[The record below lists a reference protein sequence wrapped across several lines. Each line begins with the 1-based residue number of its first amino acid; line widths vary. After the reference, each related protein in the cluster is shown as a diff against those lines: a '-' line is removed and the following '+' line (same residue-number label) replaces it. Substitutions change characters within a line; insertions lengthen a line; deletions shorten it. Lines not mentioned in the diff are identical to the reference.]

1 MSIKKRVKKKIIFQ
15 YFVYIFN
22 SCYTL
27 HLNIMSELLLYAKIE
42 KLPLNLKNEV
52 DDFVDFIESK
62 RKSNNIKNKKP
73 RIFGYAKDSITIK
86 PDFDEPLEEFK
97 EYM

>member
-1 MSIKKRVKKKIIFQ
+1 
-15 YFVYIFN
+15 
-22 SCYTL
+22 
-27 HLNIMSELLLYAKIE
+27 MSELSLNSKIE
-42 KLPLNLKNEV
+42 NLPLNLRYEV

-62 RKSNNIKNKKP
+62 RKSNNIKTKKP
-73 RIFGYAKDSITIK
+73 RIFGFAKDSITIK